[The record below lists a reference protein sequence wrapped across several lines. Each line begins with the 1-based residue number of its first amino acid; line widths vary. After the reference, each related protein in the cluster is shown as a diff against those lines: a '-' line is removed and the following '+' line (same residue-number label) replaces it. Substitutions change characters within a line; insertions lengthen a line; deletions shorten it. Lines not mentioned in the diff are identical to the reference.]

1 MLYEEIV
8 ALIGEPPA
16 GSEPLVYCLCMMFL
30 VMLAMSA
37 FYLLCSV
44 IKWIGG
50 R

>member
-1 MLYEEIV
+1 MLYENII
-8 ALIGEPPA
+8 ALIGEVPKGA
-16 GSEPLVYCLCMMFL
+16 EPMVYCLCMMFL

-50 R
+50 K